1 MQALCLQPRLLHGTA
16 PCPVGT
22 QIDLS
27 EADDVLIGDWLLN
40 YAVLQK
46 KRARDNTD
54 TVKSGNAAEP
64 VKKAK
69 GDGS

>member
-1 MQALCLQPRLLHGTA
+1 M
-16 PCPVGT
+16 GT

-46 KRARDNTD
+46 KRARDNAD
-54 TVKSGNAAEP
+54 AGESGDAAEP